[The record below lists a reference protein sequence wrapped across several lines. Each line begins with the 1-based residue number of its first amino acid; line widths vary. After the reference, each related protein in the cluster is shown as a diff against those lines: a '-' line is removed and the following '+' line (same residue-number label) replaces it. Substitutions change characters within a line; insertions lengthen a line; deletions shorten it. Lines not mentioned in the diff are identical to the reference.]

1 MAILLERILK
11 AAQTE
16 ADWLRYYGHSETRMI
31 EKFED
36 CKFYDRITSIG
47 YAKRNIPLPNRCSML
62 NITSDKL
69 VLESGVEELREEYS
83 LRNHDRNVYTA
94 LEYIMAKGIEK
105 DKLIK
110 IIRNEK

>member
-1 MAILLERILK
+1 MAILLEKILK

-47 YAKRNIPLPNRCSML
+47 YAKKNIPLPQRCSML
-62 NITSDKL
+62 NITSDKP
-69 VLESGVEELREEYS
+69 VLESDITELKEEYS
-83 LRNHDRNVYTA
+83 LRNHDNNVYTA
-94 LEYIMAKGIEK
+94 LEYLIAKGIGT
-105 DKLIK
+105 DQLIK
-110 IIRNEK
+110 IIRG

>member
-1 MAILLERILK
+1 MAILLEKILK

-16 ADWLRYYGHSETRMI
+16 ADWLRYYGHSETRLV

-62 NITSDKL
+62 NITSDKP
-69 VLESGVEELREEYS
+69 VLESDVEDLREEYS
-83 LRNHDRNVYTA
+83 LRDHNNNVYTA
-94 LEYIMAKGIEK
+94 LEYLIDKGIEV
-105 DKLIK
+105 DNLIK
-110 IIRNEK
+110 IVRGEK